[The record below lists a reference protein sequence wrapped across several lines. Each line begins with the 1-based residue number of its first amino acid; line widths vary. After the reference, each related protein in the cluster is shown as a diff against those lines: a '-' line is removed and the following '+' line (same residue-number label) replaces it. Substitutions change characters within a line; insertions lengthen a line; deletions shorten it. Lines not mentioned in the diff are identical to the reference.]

1 MMKEVLVP
9 MWLGQDV
16 METFSVNTRIEI
28 QVMDIS

>member
-1 MMKEVLVP
+1 MMKEVLVS